1 MEVEEV
7 YFLRVE
13 DGKFVGFWALE
24 DSLGRIR
31 QLGLLPSRRLRTS

>member
-7 YFLRVE
+7 FFLRME
-13 DGKFVGFWALE
+13 DGRIVDFWDLE

-31 QLGLLPSRRLRTS
+31 QLGLLPSGR